1 MDIEE
6 ILGFQPDLIFFVALA
21 LGTPLNKRDIF
32 TGWVRCRNGGVL
44 PNVFFMCVGFLSSQ
58 LGSSQQQG

>member
-21 LGTPLNKRDIF
+21 LGTPLIQY
-32 TGWVRCRNGGVL
+32 VL
-44 PNVFFMCVGFLSSQ
+44 QTPACIHETDVSILLLVVYIIALPR
-58 LGSSQQQG
+58 LT